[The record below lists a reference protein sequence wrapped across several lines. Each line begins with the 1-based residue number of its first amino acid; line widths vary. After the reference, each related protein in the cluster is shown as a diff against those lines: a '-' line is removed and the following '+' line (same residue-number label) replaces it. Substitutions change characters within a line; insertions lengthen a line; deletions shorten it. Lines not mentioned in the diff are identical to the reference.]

1 MDKSLPSPAWKP
13 PYLQYISL
21 ALKRVISSFLHNYKS
36 EFELFLSSD
45 TKHEN

>member
-21 ALKRVISSFLHNYKS
+21 ALKRVISSLLHNYKS